1 MRILG
6 QAVAMT
12 MVLAIVTGIGYPL
25 LVCGIAE
32 VIFPAQADGSLLTKN
47 GKLVGSTLIGQN
59 FSQPKYFHPRPS
71 AAGNGYD
78 AANSGGSNLAPTN
91 KSLIDAVRQR
101 VAAERASDGIAEG
114 APVPIDL
121 VTSSASGLD
130 PEITP
135 AAAEYQVARVAKV
148 RGMDEEAV
156 RRLIA
161 ENTRGRWIGLVG
173 EPGVNVLELNLALD
187 RQASVAR

>member
-1 MRILG
+1 VRILG

>member
-12 MVLAIVTGIGYPL
+12 IVLAIVTGIGYPL

-32 VIFPAQADGSLLTKN
+32 VIFPAQANGSLLAEN
-47 GKLVGSTLIGQN
+47 GKLAGSTLIGQN

-101 VAAERASDGIAEG
+101 VAAEHASDGIAKG
-114 APVPIDL
+114 APVPVDL
-121 VTSSASGLD
+121 VTASASGLD
-130 PEITP
+130 SEITP

-161 ENTRGRWIGLVG
+161 ENTRARWIGLVG

>member
-148 RGMDEEAV
+148 RGMDEDAV

-161 ENTRGRWIGLVG
+161 ENTRQRWIGLVG

>member
-12 MVLAIVTGIGYPL
+12 IVLAIVTGIGYPL

-32 VIFPAQADGSLLTKN
+32 VIFPAQANGSLLAEN
-47 GKLVGSTLIGQN
+47 GKLAGSTLIGQN

-78 AANSGGSNLAPTN
+78 ASNSGGSNLAPTN

-101 VAAERASDGIAEG
+101 VAAERATVLQRERRFR
-114 APVPIDL
+114 
-121 VTSSASGLD
+121 SAWL
-130 PEITP
+130 PLRR
-135 AAAEYQVARVAKV
+135 AASIPRSL
-148 RGMDEEAV
+148 
-156 RRLIA
+156 RRRRS
-161 ENTRGRWIGLVG
+161 TRWRESRRCAGWTRMRCAG
-173 EPGVNVLELNLALD
+173 
-187 RQASVAR
+187 

>member
-12 MVLAIVTGIGYPL
+12 IVLAIVTGIGYPL

-32 VIFPAQADGSLLTKN
+32 VIFPAEANGSLLAHN
-47 GKLVGSTLIGQN
+47 GKLGGSRLIGQN

-78 AANSGGSNLAPTN
+78 ASNSGGSNLGPTN

-101 VAAERASDGIAEG
+101 VAAERASDGVAEG
-114 APVPIDL
+114 APVPVDL

-148 RGMDEEAV
+148 RGMDEAAD
-156 RRLIA
+156 RRLTA
-161 ENTRGRWIGLVG
+161 ENTRERWIGLVG

-187 RQASVAR
+187 RQASIGR

>member
-12 MVLAIVTGIGYPL
+12 IVLAIVTGIGYPL
-25 LVCGIAE
+25 LVCGVAE
-32 VIFPAQADGSLLTKN
+32 VLFPAQADGSLLVLN
-47 GKLVGSTLIGQN
+47 GKLAGSTLIGQN
-59 FSQPKYFHPRPS
+59 FSLPKYFHPRPS

-78 AANSGGSNLAPTN
+78 ASNSGGSNLAPTN

-101 VAAERASDGIAEG
+101 VAAERASDGIATG
-114 APVPIDL
+114 APVPVDL
-121 VTSSASGLD
+121 VTASASGLD
-130 PEITP
+130 SEITP

-148 RGMDEEAV
+148 RGMDEDAV

-161 ENTRGRWIGLVG
+161 ENTRARWIGLVG